1 MEVRSCRLSPDSL
14 RPLLDMGNTT
24 RELGGLGQGDRVDEV
39 RGSKEKKTRKKK

>member
-1 MEVRSCRLSPDSL
+1 MEVCSCRLSPDSL

-39 RGSKEKKTRKKK
+39 RVARKRKQEKKK